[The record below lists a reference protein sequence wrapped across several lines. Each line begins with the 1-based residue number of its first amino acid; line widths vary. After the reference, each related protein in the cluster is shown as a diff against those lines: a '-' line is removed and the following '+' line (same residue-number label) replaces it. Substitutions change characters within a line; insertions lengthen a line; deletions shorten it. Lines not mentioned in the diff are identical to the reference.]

1 MHLLGVAKART
12 PKLSRFWTST
22 KNMTSLLT
30 AAFLTSLAGVILILD
45 DRRIGVLF
53 LAGGLWCVIG
63 AVAAI

>member
-1 MHLLGVAKART
+1 
-12 PKLSRFWTST
+12 
-22 KNMTSLLT
+22 MTSLLT